1 MLTDAQNLVSLWGD
15 AEVDESARP
24 PEPGVDASEE
34 ELAAHQA
41 YQVGVEESQLAGQRV
56 RDQVTNYLGSAGECR
71 YALASY
77 FHAITPDDAAWQDT
91 QLYADSTPTR
101 VACLEG
107 VWDHV
112 VAEDAS
118 LAGELEGVGSDPEK
132 QFVWITAL
140 KARSAEL
147 LQEAAATAAP
157 EEGGQVAA
165 ASAAPESS
173 GPVETAA
180 SAPVTWSAD
189 WGMFLRFENGAYQ
202 YSLSQVLS
210 DVPGTAEPTGQPDGT
225 WCDTLEPR
233 PPGRTG
239 RNSDPLSTNSLPI
252 LTWNSTTRISS
263 WRWRPRAS
271 RSRSIKPFE
280 ISKPE
285 LSRRSDLVTAP
296 PLLLTASTEGAHDER
311 Y

>member
-1 MLTDAQNLVSLWGD
+1 VLDAGKYRPIGIRLDRLTCRSRNHEPLASCSIWCHCHSVGSFQPTSKGAAAIDKDTFVNEGPASGLKLLLTDAQNLVSLWGD

-41 YQVGVEESQLAGQRV
+41 YQARVEESQAGQRV

-101 VACLEG
+101 AACLEG

-112 VAEDAS
+112 VAGDAS

-157 EEGGQVAA
+157 EEGGQVCRRFRCTRILR
-165 ASAAPESS
+165 PGGDGRLRS
-173 GPVETAA
+173 GDLECRL
-180 SAPVTWSAD
+180 
-189 WGMFLRFENGAYQ
+189 G
-202 YSLSQVLS
+202 
-210 DVPGTAEPTGQPDGT
+210 DVPSLRERGLPVQPEPGSLR
-225 WCDTLEPR
+225 C
-233 PPGRTG
+233 PGHG
-239 RNSDPLSTNSLPI
+239 G
-252 LTWNSTTRISS
+252 
-263 WRWRPRAS
+263 A
-271 RSRSIKPFE
+271 
-280 ISKPE
+280 
-285 LSRRSDLVTAP
+285 RRSA
-296 PLLLTASTEGAHDER
+296 
-311 Y
+311 